1 MGMRNYLFV
10 FSFLLCC
17 SSYGQSK
24 IDKSKNDLNGR
35 NQSSRQNSNDRG
47 RPSNSQNSGTYFN
60 NEDGGFW
67 VYVIPK
73 IVFFSFIGNHRY
85 EQHLQNKVTDYP
97 YYNGESGNY
106 ENSDFSKN
114 FRLDIEDNLLFSS
127 NTLYGNHL
135 KVKIRPFQYFYL
147 QSDMHQLFE
156 KNKLENTTDRLS
168 VYFFNAGYDRIRMRK
183 FNFGWTMGAS
193 YIGNEVKKG
202 GFSFGLNTELFLS
215 HSLSVSAA
223 AKWSS
228 INGYSVNLYDIQTR
242 YHKERFFGSLGF
254 EHMQIGTPNYNFV
267 SLGGGIYLN

>member
-1 MGMRNYLFV
+1 MRNYLFV
-10 FSFLLCC
+10 FSFLLSY

-24 IDKSKNDLNGR
+24 IDKSKKELNGR
-35 NQSSRQNSNDRG
+35 NNSSRQNSNDGG

-60 NEDGGFW
+60 NGDGDFW
-67 VYVIPK
+67 IYVIPR

-85 EQHLQNKVTDYP
+85 EPHLKYKLTDYP

-106 ENSDFSKN
+106 EDSDFSKN
-114 FRLDIEDNLLFSS
+114 FRLDIGDNLMYSS

-156 KNKLENTTDRLS
+156 KNNFDNTTDRLS
-168 VYFFNAGYDRIRMRK
+168 VYSFNAGYDRIRLRK

-215 HSLSVSAA
+215 HSISVAAA
-223 AKWSS
+223 AKWTL
-228 INGYSVNLYDIQTR
+228 INGLPVNLYDIQTR
-242 YHKERFFGSLGF
+242 FHKNRFFGSLGL